1 MADLLNSDDV
11 SIDSAS
17 GGIAQRLS
25 QRLSQRLN
33 RYWRV
38 VATGISFLL
47 FGIGGLVLRIVIF
60 PILNL
65 MISERNARVRVSRNV
80 IRWVFRSFV
89 EVMRCLGVLRYEMRG
104 LERLERQ
111 GLLILANHPT
121 LIDTIFLM
129 AFVKQA
135 DCVVK
140 SQLWRNPFTGGPVRA
155 ADYISNDDSVEL
167 IDDCIASL
175 KAGNNLIIFPEGT
188 RTAENGAISLK
199 RGAANIA
206 VRGMANV
213 TPVVIHCAPPTLHK
227 GKKWWQVPNV
237 MAHFKIQVNEDI
249 DIAEIVA
256 EAGNES
262 LAARRLTAHLQDYFR
277 TKIGIN
283 I

>member
-1 MADLLNSDDV
+1 MADLLNSDDA
-11 SIDSAS
+11 SIDSAG
-17 GGIAQRLS
+17 GGIA

-47 FGIGGLVLRIVIF
+47 FGFGGLVLRIVIF

-65 MISERNARVRVSRNV
+65 MILERNARVRVSRYV
-80 IRWVFRSFV
+80 IRRAFRGFV
-89 EVMRCLGVLRYEMRG
+89 EVMRCLGVLRYEVRG

-135 DCVVK
+135 DCIVK

-199 RGAANIA
+199 RGAANVA
-206 VRGMANV
+206 VRSMANV

-237 MAHFKIQVNEDI
+237 IAHFKIEVKQDI
-249 DIAEIVA
+249 EIAEIVA

-262 LAARRLTAHLQDYFR
+262 LAARRLTAYLQDYF
-277 TKIGIN
+277 KNEISIN